1 MGVPNSMAGSDLGG
15 ISGRDAK
22 WIVHEHEEL
31 VERVRRLER
40 IVNVLAQSL
49 TLQVVDELIRDIRLL
64 EDDIRD
70 GQ

>member
-15 ISGRDAK
+15 IGGRDAK

-40 IVNVLAQSL
+40 IVDVLAQKI
-49 TLQVVDELIRDIRLL
+49 TIQVVDEIIRDVRELNT
-64 EDDIRD
+64 DIRN

>member
-15 ISGRDAK
+15 IGGRDAK
-22 WIVHEHEEL
+22 WIVHEEL

-40 IVNVLAQSL
+40 IVDVLAQKI
-49 TLQVVDELIRDIRLL
+49 TIQVVDEIIRDVRELNT
-64 EDDIRD
+64 DIRN